1 VALAHACIIK
11 VVSLPS
17 NLQYYSARQAHGS
30 LVSIILRWQW
40 ACLLACL
47 LGASVGVGMYAEV
60 EARHVSSIGG
70 HGGSQQLE
78 LLSSATAH
86 IAHLDIYLS
95 IYLHW
100 CRALGGTQILTRTHH
115 REHTHAS
122 AGARE
127 RERGTKQQAP
137 QEP

>member
-1 VALAHACIIK
+1 
-11 VVSLPS
+11 
-17 NLQYYSARQAHGS
+17 
-30 LVSIILRWQW
+30 
-40 ACLLACL
+40 LLACL

-78 LLSSATAH
+78 LLSSAAAH

-95 IYLHW
+95 TLVPCARWNTDPNPRTPQGAHT
-100 CRALGGTQILTRTHH
+100 RA
-115 REHTHAS
+115 RERERE
-122 AGARE
+122 GE